1 MRVSHALS
9 LQTYL
14 LILFASVGHNARHT
28 QGAMLRGHE
37 KGTSLFVCTALDVCF
52 RDSTQAVCCLLSILI
67 VRASVLFCY
76 QGDAA
81 FWHNML
87 RSGEGDFRTR
97 HAGCPVLKGW
107 KWGKFTWGSHTG
119 ATFISL
125 RGENL
130 IHWGLYTTCDTL
142 WNWMVKNKDSMKRP
156 DHARLHDTG
165 VTFRTEVRTF
175 IHSFRIAKQVY
186 TKALWTVQMLRIQ
199 NNTMLTY
206 PHWSAF

>member
-28 QGAMLRGHE
+28 QGAMLREHE

-107 KWGKFTWGSHTG
+107 KWGK
-119 ATFISL
+119 
-125 RGENL
+125 
-130 IHWGLYTTCDTL
+130 C
-142 WNWMVKNKDSMKRP
+142 MKRP

-165 VTFRTEVRTF
+165 VTVRTEVRTF
-175 IHSFRIAKQVY
+175 IHSSRIAKQSLYESPMNRANV
-186 TKALWTVQMLRIQ
+186 TDPKQHHVNVSSLECLLIFGPIAPGVLNQILDIGVVLKV
-199 NNTMLTY
+199 
-206 PHWSAF
+206 